1 VAMPA
6 VIAGVVAAGLSGAAD
21 AEGAVASRLP
31 QQFAYL
37 LRDSRAAWRQFT
49 YFEAA
54 AGFVALAARDAS
66 RTGDDLWTSCRRLLG
81 RWRDAGRDLR
91 RSVRRGRVDLDIYA
105 AADGADADAPL
116 VLIVPGGAWAHG
128 DDARLY
134 RLLASAISK
143 RSGGEAVVAQYEPWP
158 LRDGPAMVADVA
170 DTLAWAEDRAP
181 RRVVVVGLSAGAHLV
196 AAAAARAP
204 RPAAVAL
211 CSGVFDLE
219 AHYAH
224 ERSRGVHDVSALGAA
239 FEGSMRELSPAASA
253 AAAPADRVLVIHGDR
268 DRIAPASSGADAFCD
283 ALRAG
288 GADVRRLDVPEP
300 GHLDYAFRAMY
311 DEQAPFLGW
320 VTDLVDEVR
329 AAR

>member
-1 VAMPA
+1 MRRRRGCETIDRNRQDDPSWTRVLARRQWGPA
-6 VIAGVVAAGLSGAAD
+6 DSP
-21 AEGAVASRLP
+21 SRL
-31 QQFAYL
+31 
-37 LRDSRAAWRQFT
+37 AA
-49 YFEAA
+49 
-54 AGFVALAARDAS
+54 
-66 RTGDDLWTSCRRLLG
+66 
-81 RWRDAGRDLR
+81 
-91 RSVRRGRVDLDIYA
+91 
-105 AADGADADAPL
+105 
-116 VLIVPGGAWAHG
+116 G

-311 DEQAPFLGW
+311 FRRARIFRGRVAAAPWLRRHGHSVWRRVAATPRLRRGYLVETSSARLRYDEQAPFLGW